1 MDGGVFRSVSTRA
14 ECVHPQPCTPQSV
27 EDFPADEATRSFL
40 SCPEEGCTKTCQSFT
55 NLQKHLDV
63 GKHLVKLE
71 RESTLDSVKKKWAEM
86 CKEVSGATQKEK
98 QLPTRK
104 HLGMIPPARSPAD
117 GH

>member
-1 MDGGVFRSVSTRA
+1 MVVFLDLR
-14 ECVHPQPCTPQSV
+14 QQG
-27 EDFPADEATRSFL
+27 L
-40 SCPEEGCTKTCQSFT
+40 SACILNLARHNLLKISQLMKLHDLSYPVLRKDVQRHASLT